1 MPVVPVYNQQR
12 QEVGT
17 IDLPAQLF
25 GAEVK
30 EHLFHEVVRAH
41 LAASRQGTH
50 DTKERSEVT
59 GSVRK
64 IYKQKGTG
72 RARHG
77 NRKANIFVG
86 GGITFG
92 PHPRGYAVKV
102 NKKVRFAALAS
113 ALSRRAEEKQV
124 VVVDDL
130 ALPQVK
136 TKQVAGLLTRF
147 QLQKALIVDMPNEN
161 LALSTRNLPYAQ
173 YTPVAGLNVYD
184 ILRHDTLVI
193 SKAAAT
199 ALNERIG

>member
-17 IDLPAQLF
+17 IDLPAELF
-25 GAEVK
+25 GVEVK

-41 LAASRQGTH
+41 MAAIRQGTH
-50 DTKERSEVT
+50 DTKERSEVK

-64 IYKQKGTG
+64 IFKQKGTG

-77 NRKANIFVG
+77 NRKASLFVG
-86 GGITFG
+86 GGVTFG
-92 PHPRGYAVKV
+92 PHPRSYAIKV
-102 NKKVRFAALAS
+102 NKKVRFAALCS
-113 ALSRRAEEKQV
+113 ALSRRAEEQQV
-124 VVVDDL
+124 VVIDDL
-130 ALPQVK
+130 SLPQIK

-147 QLQKALIVDMPNEN
+147 DAKKALIVDMPNEN
-161 LALSTRNLPYAQ
+161 LQLSTKNLPNAQ

-193 SKAAAT
+193 SKAAAA

>member
-12 QEVGT
+12 QQVGT
-17 IDLPAQLF
+17 LDLPAALF
-25 GAEVK
+25 GVEVK
-30 EHLFHEVVRAH
+30 EHLFHEVVRAQ

-77 NRKANIFVG
+77 NRKAGIFVG
-86 GGITFG
+86 GGTVFG
-92 PHPRGYAVKV
+92 PHPRSYAFKV
-102 NKKVRFAALAS
+102 NKKVRFAALCS
-113 ALSRRAEEKQV
+113 ALSRRAQEQQV
-124 VVVDDL
+124 VIIDDL
-130 ALPQVK
+130 SLPAIK

-147 QLQKALIVDMPNEN
+147 EAKKALIVDVPNEN
-161 LALSTRNLPYAQ
+161 LQLSTRNLPNAQ
-173 YTPVAGLNVYD
+173 YSPVAGLNVYD
-184 ILRHDTLVI
+184 ILKHDTLVL
-193 SKAAAT
+193 SKAAAA

>member
-12 QEVGT
+12 QEVGS
-17 IDLPAQLF
+17 IDLPAALF
-25 GAEVK
+25 GVEVK

-41 LAASRQGTH
+41 LAATRQGTH
-50 DTKERSEVT
+50 DTKERSEVV

-77 NRKANIFVG
+77 NRKAGLFVG
-86 GGITFG
+86 GGTTFG
-92 PHPRGYAVKV
+92 PHPRSYAIKV
-102 NKKVRFAALAS
+102 NKKVRFAALCS

-124 VVVDDL
+124 IVIDDL
-130 ALPQVK
+130 NLPQIK
-136 TKQVAGLLTRF
+136 TRQVAGLLSRF
-147 QLQKALIVDMPNEN
+147 ALEKALIVDVPNEN
-161 LALSTRNLPYAQ
+161 LSLSTRNLPNAQ

-184 ILRHDTLVI
+184 ILKHDTLVL
-193 SKAAAT
+193 SKAAAA

>member
-12 QEVGT
+12 QQVGT
-17 IDLPAQLF
+17 IDLPDALF
-25 GAEVK
+25 GVEVK

-41 LAASRQGTH
+41 LAAARQGTH
-50 DTKERSEVT
+50 DTKGRSDVV

-77 NRKANIFVG
+77 NRKANLFVG
-86 GGITFG
+86 GGTTFG
-92 PHPRGYAVKV
+92 PHPRSYSVKV
-102 NKKVRFAALAS
+102 NKKVRFAALCS
-113 ALSRRAEEKQV
+113 ALSRRAAEQQV
-124 VVVDDL
+124 VVIDDL
-130 ALPQVK
+130 NLPQIK
-136 TKQVAGLLTRF
+136 TKQVTGLLTRF
-147 QLQKALIVDMPNEN
+147 DATKTLIVDVPNEN
-161 LALSTRNLPYAQ
+161 LQLSARNLPNAQ

-184 ILRHDTLVI
+184 ILRHDTLLI